1 MRTIRISGP
10 IVDASYDNDFWM
22 ESIARGEITPSS
34 YVIRKLYQAEKAG
47 EDVLIEVSSPGG
59 DALAAGD
66 IAIALKK
73 YKGGQLTIELGAFV
87 ASAACNLVLLSGR
100 PITCNENTIMLAHS
114 TWASGVAG
122 GPSALRDEADI
133 LDKINKPVIDALIA
147 YGVPEDKVREGF
159 QEGRILTF
167 DAKELLQ
174 YGIVQSVDGIE
185 APKSF
190 DREEDTDMD
199 NKKLEEFGVMLTAFE
214 KKISELEA
222 TFRNANRPIADLMD
236 ACDTFAQ
243 CVTPEAEVK
252 AEAKTEESVDGN
264 SQINEVKA
272 EVKSEDT
279 EADGT
284 ETVSK
289 SEDTEVKA
297 EETTEVKA
305 EETNETASKEVDT
318 AKIVA
323 VMADTPDLHSQYA
336 ATKQGKQRL
345 DWLVKHPGYR
355 G

>member
-34 YVIRKLYQAEKAG
+34 YVIRKLYQAERAG

-100 PITCNENTIMLAHS
+100 PVTCNENTIMLAHS

-167 DAKELLQ
+167 DAQELLR
-174 YGIVQSVDGIE
+174 YGIVRSVDGIE

-199 NKKLEEFGVMLTAFE
+199 TKKLEDIEGRLTAFE
-214 KKISELEA
+214 KEISELKA
-222 TFRNANRPIADLMD
+222 LY
-236 ACDTFAQ
+236 
-243 CVTPEAEVK
+243 TPQVKAEVK
-252 AEAKTEESVDGN
+252 TEAVEESVDDD

-272 EVKSEDT
+272 EVKAEDT
-279 EADGT
+279 EAKV
-284 ETVSK
+284 ETTV
-289 SEDTEVKA
+289 EDTEVKS
-297 EETTEVKA
+297 EETTEVKSEDA
-305 EETNETASKEVDT
+305 SETVSKEVDT

-336 ATKQGKQRL
+336 ATRQGKQRL